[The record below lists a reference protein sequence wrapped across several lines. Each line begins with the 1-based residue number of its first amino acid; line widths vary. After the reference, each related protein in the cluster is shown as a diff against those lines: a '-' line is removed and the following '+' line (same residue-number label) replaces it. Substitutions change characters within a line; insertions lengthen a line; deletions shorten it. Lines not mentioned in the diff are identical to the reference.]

1 MKMSNEDQFVTTCRL
16 WLLSTALAAL
26 GGLWVASARQA
37 STRSLTIERVRG
49 DLYVIGGPQ
58 DANAGHVGMLVTP
71 EGVIL
76 VDDKFERHV
85 EAILDAVRTVT
96 EQPVRYIFNT
106 HHHLDHS
113 GGNHLLRERAEI
125 IAHRNARAHMVTKS
139 ASSGSGRPES
149 DLPRVTFTDTT
160 SVFLGGK
167 EVRAHFFGRG
177 HTDGDV
183 VIYFPTERVIH
194 TGDLFVP
201 GGFLTDYAAGGSA
214 LEWDATLGGVL
225 GLDFDVVIPG
235 HGPTTV
241 SRDVLVRHRQ
251 DFETVRQR
259 VRELVAQGTS
269 RNEVERLLK
278 LGDLPGWSTVPWIPV
293 APRIARSFGGLY
305 DELVAVGRQ

>member
-1 MKMSNEDQFVTTCRL
+1 MKISNRDQFVTTCRL
-16 WLLSTALAAL
+16 WLLSIALAAL

-37 STRSLTIERVRG
+37 STRGLTIERVRG

-58 DANAGHVGMLVTP
+58 DANAGHVGMIVTP

-76 VDDKFERHV
+76 VDDKFEHHV

-96 EQPVRYIFNT
+96 EQPVRYVFNT

-113 GGNHLLRERAEI
+113 GGNRLLRPRAEI

-139 ASSGSGRPES
+139 TSSGSGRSES
-149 DLPRVTFTDTT
+149 DLPRVTFTEMT

-167 EVRAHFFGRG
+167 EVRAQFFGRG

-183 VIYFPTERVIH
+183 VVHFPTERVIQ

-201 GGFLTDYAAGGSA
+201 GGFFADYAAGGSA

-225 GLDFDVVIPG
+225 SLDFDMVVPG
-235 HGPTTV
+235 HGPTMV
-241 SRDVLVRHRQ
+241 SREALVQHRR

-269 RNEVERLLK
+269 RQEVERLLE
-278 LGDLPGWSTVPWIPV
+278 LDDLPGWSTSPWIPV

-305 DELVAVGRQ
+305 DELAAVGRQ